1 MFGITLEDIRKSMGW
16 IFGVSALM
24 CIWKF
29 YGMIRW
35 LDDFGY
41 NFLQLRSITL
51 AYFPVLATINAM
63 AWWNIWK
70 DKRWAR
76 GWGIAASL
84 ICIDLPV
91 RRMIRFHQSP
101 WGDLGGLVI
110 IGVACLIAF
119 SWPSPMKVAASNPRP
134 PKPEEKAA

>member
-29 YGMIRW
+29 FGLIRW

-41 NFLQLRSITL
+41 NFFQLYTL
-51 AYFPVLATINAM
+51 VLVYFPALAMVDIT
-63 AWWNIWK
+63 AWWTIWK

-84 ICIDLPV
+84 ICIWLPA
-91 RRMIRFHQSP
+91 RRIIHFHRSP
-101 WGDLGGLVI
+101 WGDIGGLVL

-119 SWPSPMKVAASNPRP
+119 LWPTPMKIAAN
-134 PKPEEKAA
+134 PKPEEKAS

>member
-1 MFGITLEDIRKSMGW
+1 MFGITLVDIRKSMGW

-29 YGMIRW
+29 CNVLRW

-41 NFLQLRSITL
+41 NFFQLRSFIL
-51 AYFPVLATINAM
+51 AYFPALATVNAM
-63 AWWNIWK
+63 ACWSIWK

-84 ICIDLPV
+84 ICIELPV
-91 RRMIRFHQSP
+91 RRMISFHRSP
-101 WGDLGGLVI
+101 WGDLGGLVV
-110 IGVACLIAF
+110 IGVACLVAF
-119 SWPSPMKVAASNPRP
+119 LWPSGMKPANSG
-134 PKPEEKAA
+134 PKPEGNPS